1 MLIKDLINTEF
12 TPLVPSDT
20 VSAAISKME
29 AWQAYSIPVIEPAT
43 KKVVGNIRFD
53 DLAESS
59 DKDTKMSEISWQP
72 PISSYQTQ
80 HVFEAAKRMIQY
92 NKRLL
97 AVTDEN
103 EAFIGVVEKKRLFEA
118 LTGMLNVTSDG
129 SVITVMMQKAD
140 FTLSKIIYLIE
151 TEGAKI
157 LGLTTENVIN
167 EGSAVNIS
175 IKLNSEDTSAVIS
188 SLNRY
193 GYIANSESHDDFLQE
208 DLSNRASELLRYLE
222 L

>member
-12 TPLVPSDT
+12 IPLVPSDT

-29 AWQAYSIPVIEPAT
+29 AWQAYSIPVIEPTT
-43 KKVVGNIRFD
+43 KKVVGNIRFE
-53 DLAESS
+53 DLAESP
-59 DKDTKMSEISWQP
+59 DKDTALSDISWQP
-72 PISSYQTQ
+72 PVSSYETQ
-80 HVFEAAKRMIQY
+80 HVFEAARRMIQFD
-92 NKRLL
+92 KRVL
-97 AVTDEN
+97 AITDEKD
-103 EAFIGVVEKKRLFEA
+103 AFIGVMERKRLFEA
-118 LTGMLNVTSDG
+118 LTGMLNITSDG
-129 SVITVMMQKAD
+129 SVITVMMQQTD
-140 FTLSKIIYLIE
+140 FTLAKIIYLIE

-157 LGLTTENVIN
+157 LGLATENVTN
-167 EGSAVNIS
+167 GGSFVNIS
-175 IKLNSEDTSAVIS
+175 IKLNSKDTSAIIS